1 MVTHFRRDPSERSCS
16 PLRFRIFHWVSECRK
31 ARCKVVLSAGR
42 ALAPEISPELVVGVL
57 GLLGF

>member
-42 ALAPEISPELVVGVL
+42 TLASPELVVGVL